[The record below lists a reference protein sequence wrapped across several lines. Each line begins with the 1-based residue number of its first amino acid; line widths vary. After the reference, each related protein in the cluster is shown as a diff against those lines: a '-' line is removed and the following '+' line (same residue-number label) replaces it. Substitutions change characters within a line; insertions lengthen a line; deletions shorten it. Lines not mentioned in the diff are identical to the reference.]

1 MLLKKGDTGP
11 AVTQLQTALA
21 KQGLYIYRVDGD
33 FGQKTEDALKAYQ
46 SKLGVKPDGIL
57 GDWVAGKLGILST
70 PSVNAPITS
79 KPTIVLT
86 AGHSLTDP
94 GACNGHF
101 TEANIAREVRNGVTT
116 ILNARGHKVIND
128 GTGSDNQPLSKAAA
142 LVKQGKIAIEFHLNA
157 AANKKA
163 TGVEALAQT
172 KEKAICQKLCKAIS
186 GVLDIPVRGG
196 DGGWKPEN
204 SGQHS
209 RLAFVAAGGII
220 LELFFISNDAELQ
233 KYFERKDQV
242 FEAIADVIAG
252 NVH

>member
-57 GDWVAGKLGILST
+57 GSWVAEKLGILSI
-70 PSVNAPITS
+70 PSVSAPTI
-79 KPTIVLT
+79 KPVIVLT

-101 TEANIAREVRNGVTT
+101 TEATIAREVRNGVTA
-116 ILNARGHKVIND
+116 ILNARGYKVIND

-157 AANKKA
+157 AVNKKA

-172 KEKAICQKLCKAIS
+172 KDKVICQKLCLAIS
-186 GVLDIPVRGG
+186 NVLDIPVRG
-196 DGGWKPEN
+196 DSGWKPEN

-209 RLAFVAAGGII
+209 RLACVAAGGII
-220 LELFFISNDAELQ
+220 LELFFISNDVELQ

-242 FEAIADVIAG
+242 FEAIADVFESI
-252 NVH
+252 

>member
-1 MLLKKGDTGP
+1 MQLKKGDTGP

-21 KQGLYIYRVDGD
+21 KLGYYTAVIDGD

-46 SKLGVKPDGIL
+46 VKLGVKPDGIL
-57 GDWVAGKLGILST
+57 GDWVAKKLGVFL
-70 PSVNAPITS
+70 APTAIQPLAT
-79 KPTIVLT
+79 KPVIILT

-101 TEANIAREVRNGVTT
+101 TEANIAREVRNGVTA

-172 KEKAICQKLCKAIS
+172 KDKAMCQKLCAAIAN
-186 GVLDIPVRGG
+186 VLDIPVRG

-209 RLAFVAAGGII
+209 RLAYVAAGGII

-233 KYFERKDQV
+233 KYFEHKDQV
-242 FEAIADVIAG
+242 FEAIADVLSTFYK
-252 NVH
+252 

>member
-11 AVTQLQTALA
+11 AVTQLQIALA

-46 SKLGVKPDGIL
+46 FKLGVKPDGIL
-57 GDWVAGKLGILST
+57 GEWVAGKLGLVPVLAT
-70 PSVNAPITS
+70 G
-79 KPTIVLT
+79 KPVIVLT

-94 GACNGHF
+94 GACNGHI
-101 TEANIAREVRNGVTT
+101 TEANIAREVRNGVTA
-116 ILNARGHKVIND
+116 ILNARGYKVIND

-172 KEKAICQKLCKAIS
+172 KDKAMCQKLCAAIAN
-186 GVLDIPVRGG
+186 VLDIPVRG

-209 RLAFVAAGGII
+209 RLAYVAAGGII

-233 KYFERKDQV
+233 KYFEHKDQV
-242 FEAIADVIAG
+242 FEAIADVLSTFYK
-252 NVH
+252 

>member
-1 MLLKKGDTGP
+1 MQLKKGDEGN

-21 KQGLYIYRVDGD
+21 KLGFYAAVIDGD

-46 SKLGVKPDGIL
+46 SKLGVKPNGIL
-57 GDWVAGKLGILST
+57 GDWVAGKLGMLSI
-70 PSVNAPITS
+70 PSVSAPITS
-79 KPTIVLT
+79 KPVIVLT

-101 TEANIAREVRNGVTT
+101 TEANIAREVRNGVTA
-116 ILNARGHKVIND
+116 ILNARGHKIIND

-157 AANKKA
+157 AANKNA

-172 KEKAICQKLCKAIS
+172 KDKVICQKLCKAIAN
-186 GVLDIPVRGG
+186 VLDIPVRGS

-209 RLAFVAAGGII
+209 RLAYVAAGGII

-233 KYFERKDQV
+233 KYFERKDRV
-242 FEAIADVIAG
+242 FEAIADVLGSI
-252 NVH
+252 

>member
-1 MLLKKGDTGP
+1 MQLKKGDTGP

-57 GDWVAGKLGILST
+57 GDWVASKLGILST
-70 PSVNAPITS
+70 PSVNALTI
-79 KPTIVLT
+79 KQVIVLT

-101 TEANIAREVRNGVTT
+101 TEANIAREVRNGVTG

-142 LVKQGKIAIEFHLNA
+142 LIKQGKIAIEFHLNA

-172 KEKAICQKLCKAIS
+172 KDKVICQKLCKAIAD
-186 GVLDIPVRGG
+186 VLDIPVRGS

-209 RLAFVAAGGII
+209 RLAFVSAGGII

-233 KYFERKDQV
+233 KYFEHKDQV
-242 FEAIADVIAG
+242 FEAIADVLSTFYK
-252 NVH
+252 

>member
-1 MLLKKGDTGP
+1 MQLKRGDTGLE
-11 AVTQLQTALA
+11 VVRLQTTLA
-21 KQGLYIYRVDGD
+21 KLNYYTAVIDGD

-57 GDWVAGKLGILST
+57 GDWIAGKLGLLSL
-70 PSVNAPITS
+70 PST
-79 KPTIVLT
+79 KPAIVLT

-101 TEANIAREVRNGVTT
+101 TEANIAREVRNGVTA
-116 ILNARGHKVIND
+116 ILNRRGHKVIND
-128 GTGSDNQPLSKAAA
+128 GAGSDNQPLSKAAA

-172 KEKAICQKLCKAIS
+172 KDKVICQKLCAAIAD
-186 GVLDIPVRGG
+186 VLDIPVRGG

-204 SGQHS
+204 SGQHN
-209 RLAFVAAGGII
+209 RLAFVSAGGII

-242 FEAIADVIAG
+242 FEAIAGVLE
-252 NVH
+252 NTC

>member
-1 MLLKKGDTGP
+1 MQLKKGDEGK

-57 GDWVAGKLGILST
+57 GDWVAKKLGILSI
-70 PSVNAPITS
+70 PSVSAPITS

-101 TEANIAREVRNGVTT
+101 TEANIAREVRNGVTA
-116 ILNARGHKVIND
+116 ILNARGYKVVND
-128 GTGSDNQPLSKAAA
+128 GIGSDNQPLSKAAA
-142 LVKQGKIAIEFHLNA
+142 LVKQGKLAIEFHLNA

-172 KEKAICQKLCKAIS
+172 KDKVICQKLCKAIANA
-186 GVLDIPVRGG
+186 LDIPVRG

-204 SGQHS
+204 SGQHN

-242 FEAIADVIAG
+242 FEAIASVL
-252 NVH
+252 VET

>member
-1 MLLKKGDTGP
+1 MQLKKGDEGK
-11 AVTQLQTALA
+11 AVIQLQTALA
-21 KQGLYIYRVDGD
+21 KQGYYTAVIDGD
-33 FGQKTEDALKAYQ
+33 FGKKTEDALKAYQ
-46 SKLGVKPDGIL
+46 TKLGVKPDGIL
-57 GDWVAGKLGILST
+57 GEWVAEKLGILSI
-70 PSVNAPITS
+70 PSVNVPIT

-101 TEANIAREVRNGVTT
+101 TEANIAREVRNGVTA
-116 ILNARGHKVIND
+116 ILNRRGHKVIND
-128 GTGSDNQPLSKAAA
+128 GAGTDNQPLSKAAA

-172 KEKAICQKLCKAIS
+172 KDKVICQKLCKAIS
-186 GVLDIPVRGG
+186 AVLDIPVRGG

-242 FEAIADVIAG
+242 FEAIA
-252 NVH
+252 NVLENTC

>member
-1 MLLKKGDTGP
+1 MQLKKGDEGN

-21 KQGLYIYRVDGD
+21 KQGYYTTVIDGD

-46 SKLGVKPDGIL
+46 SKLGIKPDGIL
-57 GDWVAGKLGILST
+57 GDWVAEKLGILSI
-70 PSVNAPITS
+70 PSVNAPVTS
-79 KPTIVLT
+79 KPVIVLT

-101 TEANIAREVRNGVTT
+101 TEANIAREVRNGVTA
-116 ILNARGHKVIND
+116 ILNRRGHKVIND

-172 KEKAICQKLCKAIS
+172 KDKVICQKLCKAIAD
-186 GVLDIPVRGG
+186 VLDIPVRGG
-196 DGGWKPEN
+196 ESGWKPEN

-242 FEAIADVIAG
+242 FEAIAGVLAR

>member
-11 AVTQLQTALA
+11 AVTQLQIALA

-46 SKLGVKPDGIL
+46 SKLGVKPNGIL
-57 GDWVAGKLGILST
+57 GGWVAEKLGLLSL
-70 PSVNAPITS
+70 PST

-94 GACNGHF
+94 GACSGHY
-101 TEANIAREVRNGVTT
+101 TEANIVLEVRNGVTT

-172 KEKAICQKLCKAIS
+172 KDKVICQKLCKAIAA
-186 GVLDIPVRGG
+186 VLDIPVRGG
-196 DGGWKPEN
+196 DGGWKSEN

-209 RLAFVAAGGII
+209 RLAYVAAGGII

-233 KYFERKDQV
+233 KYFELKDQV
-242 FEAIADVIAG
+242 FEVIAS
-252 NVH
+252 VLVET